1 MPNLRVAPNSPSPSA
16 GGTIVPQ
23 KRTVSIDEI
32 EKRTARA
39 AQIEKIFTGIK
50 PGQRLSNANEYINIL
65 QIILEQ
71 ASQDYAVLHKPGI
84 KETEL
89 VQKARTALDK
99 QIAVLQKIRTIAQTA
114 KILPSSVKP
123 AAPEGAG
130 FPWQG
135 KLRKGETPLHWAVRN
150 HDHPTA
156 LRVRYQMRQTRLTA
170 ICERFTANVKDTK
183 VAAILKKPDF
193 LPKLVAVVEMLHV
206 TSFIPKDTKSLQE
219 FFQDPEIVKVVQD
232 PHFSKI
238 FKDPQAIQVLNGLD
252 ILSDLDS
259 NNISPL
265 EEAILQKDPE
275 MTHILLFSHLLA
287 NPQLKQI
294 FWARIQE
301 LKSRMEAMRKVEP
314 SILSEASRAAYL
326 GDKSQL
332 EFMTENE
339 LNAPDAKGLTPL
351 HYALLGGHGASIEY
365 LLPRCNLYTLTPQ
378 GHSYLDYAI
387 LSGRSAALGI
397 FQKLK
402 LPLKL
407 CKEEE
412 TFSYYLASGILN
424 QQLTLSAKQ
433 KDPLAFQTM
442 DTIYAGIN
450 ATWLGFHLLNQWMG
464 TPQDGGPG
472 WLGWSSRKIEGYA
485 DHVSD
490 ILGLNRI
497 FNSVPSQIAPVVHV
511 SYLLNVI
518 ALPVLGGMGN
528 MVFGSPSWPGVIK
541 LVNDYITPV
550 NPTYVATGYA
560 MLRIAAA
567 VKPVL
572 EKMPVYYDNFRSR
585 PKEVLKNLAL
595 DTFLVGSQCLMST
608 PFRSNH
614 P

>member
-1 MPNLRVAPNSPSPSA
+1 MADLRVAPSIPNPSV

-23 KRTVSIDEI
+23 KRTVSIAEI

-39 AQIEKIFTGIK
+39 AQIEKIFSGIK

-65 QIILEQ
+65 QTILEQ

-84 KETEL
+84 KETES

-114 KILPSSVKP
+114 KILPSTVKP
-123 AAPEGAG
+123 AAEGAG
-130 FPWQG
+130 FPWHG

-150 HDHPTA
+150 HDHRTA
-156 LRVRYQMRQTRLTA
+156 LSVRYQMRQSRLA
-170 ICERFTANVKDTK
+170 AVCERFAANVKDTK

-193 LPKLVAVVEMLHV
+193 LPTLVSVVEMLHV
-206 TSFIPKDTKSLQE
+206 TSFIPKDSKSLLE

-232 PHFSKI
+232 PNFSKI
-238 FKDPQAIQVLNGLD
+238 FKDPHALQVLNGLD

-259 NNISPL
+259 KNISPI

-275 MTHILLFSHLLA
+275 MTHILLFSHLLN

-301 LKSRMEAMRKVEP
+301 LKSRMEAMRNVEP

-387 LSGRSAALGI
+387 LSGHSGAMAV
-397 FQKLK
+397 FQKFK
-402 LPLKL
+402 VPLKL

-412 TFSYYLASGILN
+412 LFSYYLASGILN

-433 KDPLAFQTM
+433 KDPLAFGTM
-442 DTIYAGIN
+442 DTIFAGIN
-450 ATWLGFHLLNQWMG
+450 ATWLGCHLMNQWMG

-485 DHVSD
+485 DYVND

-497 FNSVPSQIAPVVHV
+497 FNSVPSQIAPAVHI
-511 SYLLNVI
+511 SYLLNVL
-518 ALPVLGGMGN
+518 ALPTLGWMGN
-528 MVFGSPSWPGVIK
+528 MAFGTPYWPGVIK
-541 LVNDYITPV
+541 LVNDHITPV

-560 MLRIAAA
+560 LLRIAAA

-595 DTFLVGSQCLMST
+595 DTFIVGSQCLIST
-608 PFRSNH
+608 QF
-614 P
+614 